1 MFQIVNINNVI
12 LSTESLAKVS
22 VEGVKKPQKNIFS
35 LPEKVLQ
42 FGTGVLLRGLIDDY
56 IDKAN
61 RSGIFNGRVVVV
73 KSTSAGGT
81 DAFAEQNGLYT
92 HLIKGIDNGNKVDEV
107 VINSSIS
114 RVLAASEDWDEILK
128 IAASKD
134 LQVVVSNTTEVGI
147 TLLPEDKVNATP
159 PQSFPGK
166 LLAVL
171 LKRYETFGGTHDS
184 GLVII
189 PTELLVDNG
198 KKLKD
203 IVKQLAINNELSEGF
218 ITWLETANDFCS
230 SLVDRIVPGA
240 PSIADRQ
247 AATALLGYT
256 DNLIIMSECY
266 RLWAIETSNES
277 SKEILSF
284 SKADEE
290 GVVIVPD
297 INKFREL
304 KLRLLNGT
312 HTFSCALAIVGGF
325 ATVKEAMANDT
336 FNRFITGIAN
346 KEMSP
351 AILNKD
357 ITLDDTEVFVS
368 KVLDRFRN
376 PFIEH
381 LWLSIS
387 VQYTSK
393 MKSRNLPVLEK
404 YYISQGTPPAYMAL
418 GFAAYILF
426 MKSEKDADGRYKGM
440 VNGNQYVITDDY
452 AARLN
457 EHWATKESTA
467 VVNAVLKDTTLWEK
481 DLTTYPG
488 FEYAVSLALESLQ
501 NKGFA
506 TTVNAL

>member
-1 MFQIVNINNVI
+1 MI
-12 LSTESLAKVS
+12 LSRENLVNVT
-22 VEGVKKPQKNIFS
+22 VEGVKKPQEQIFN

-61 RSGIFNGRVVVV
+61 RSGIFNGRVAVV
-73 KSTSAGGT
+73 KSTSTGGT
-81 DAFAEQNGLYT
+81 DAFAQQNGLYT
-92 HLIKGIDNGNKVDEV
+92 HLIKGIDNGNKVDEI

-114 RVLAASEDWDEILK
+114 RVLAASDDWEEILK

-134 LQVVVSNTTEVGI
+134 LQIIVSNTTEVGI
-147 TLLPEDKVNATP
+147 TLLADDKVNATP
-159 PQSFPGK
+159 PKSFPGK

-171 LKRYETFGGTHDS
+171 LKRFETFGGSLDS

-198 KKLKD
+198 KKLKG
-203 IVKQLAINNELSEGF
+203 IVTQLAINNQLSEDF
-218 ITWLETANDFCS
+218 INWLESANDFCS
-230 SLVDRIVPGA
+230 SLVDRIVPGT
-240 PSIADRQ
+240 PSAADKQ
-247 AATALLGYT
+247 TAIELLGYT
-256 DNLIIMSECY
+256 DELMIMSECY
-266 RLWAIETSNES
+266 RLWAIETSSER
-277 SKEILSF
+277 SKSILSF

-325 ATVKEAMANDT
+325 ATVKEAMADNT

-351 AILNKD
+351 AILTKD
-357 ITLDDTEVFVS
+357 ITLDDTEIFVG

-404 YYISQGTPPAYMAL
+404 YYVSQGTPPAYMAL

-426 MKSEKDADGRYKGM
+426 MKSEKDADNKYKGTLH
-440 VNGNQYVITDDY
+440 GKQYVITDDF
-452 AARLN
+452 AAILS
-457 EHWATKESTA
+457 EHWNGKELSA
-467 VVNAVLKDTTLWEK
+467 VVHAVLKDTTLWDK
-481 DLTTYPG
+481 DLTSYPG
-488 FEYAVSLALESLQ
+488 FEYAVSLALESLV

-506 TTVNAL
+506 STVNAL